1 MKTQQTENRT
11 QLPSKLIEINQL
23 LAEYAPSN
31 EMLGLL
37 NGKMGLGIYYF
48 MLARE
53 TSNPEHQSLAEKCI
67 GEVYEAAGNT
77 SIPTDFEN
85 GLAGIAWGLCH
96 LIKNDFVAADP
107 DDILEDVDDRI
118 FRYWNANKETLPVD
132 IRQGLLGYWVYYT
145 CRLELSHVPVNRYI
159 HTRVVSEIINRIG
172 QLVEEE
178 KFQHREPEL
187 FTLYWDLPL
196 LLILLARSK
205 QLQISSNKTDRI
217 LDYLTPIITS
227 LYPRLHS
234 NRMFLLFG
242 LESIGKKIP
251 LTVLQ
256 DHADLLRKSISLT
269 RIIEDECKSLNIL
282 AKDGITGLAFIS
294 RKLSNLTETS
304 ALLFANEA
312 LIRKVSKSV
321 YWLEENHYQEMKKNT
336 GWATGLSG
344 IGMLLLEILKD
355 SPGEKEN
362 KF

>member
-1 MKTQQTENRT
+1 MKTQQTESST
-11 QLPSKLIEINQL
+11 QLPSKLIAINRL

-31 EMLGLL
+31 EAPGLFQ
-37 NGKMGLGIYYF
+37 GKMGLGIYYF

-53 TSNPEHQSLAEKCI
+53 TNDPAHQTMAEKCI
-67 GEVYEAAGNT
+67 GEVYEAAGNI
-77 SIPTDFEN
+77 SIAADFEN

-107 DDILEDVDDRI
+107 DEILEDVDDRI
-118 FRYWNANKETLPVD
+118 YRYWNANKETLPVD

-145 CRLELSHVPVNRYI
+145 CRLELSHDPVNHYI

-178 KFQHREPEL
+178 NFQQREPDL
-187 FTLYWDLPL
+187 FTLFWDLPL
-196 LLILLARSK
+196 LLILLAKSK
-205 QLQISSNKTDRI
+205 QLQVSSHKIDRI

-234 NRMFLLFG
+234 NRVFLLLG
-242 LESIGKKIP
+242 LESMIKQLP

-269 RIIEDECKSLNIL
+269 RIIEEECKSLNIL
-282 AKDGITGLAFIS
+282 AQDGITGLAFIS
-294 RKLSNLTETS
+294 RKLSAATGTS
-304 ALLFANEA
+304 ELLFAREA
-312 LIRKVSKSV
+312 LIRKISKSV
-321 YWLEENHYQEMKKNT
+321 YWLEESHYQEMKKNT

-355 SPGEKEN
+355 SPGEMEK
-362 KF
+362 